1 MAFTYLFG
9 RSIFMFGA
17 THIALIALMR
27 WTEKNIDFQK
37 LIKDV
42 DEGLDAFVKEVR
54 NSSDEVKGELK
65 TFFEELNKLK
75 GLESNKLLN
84 LEDVTTV
91 VTELLRAYR
100 ALPELMR
107 KSINQCID
115 VEESLKS
122 IMKKAYSVQ
131 GWALIGVKPTDEQ
144 SLNSYLAQQ
153 YKGLHYLG
161 CAEERVNLEDLS
173 ELMCNLSH
181 FHSQL
186 GRHEDML
193 MVAWIENT
201 GVDKAPLE
209 RVLSL
214 IPEVIQ
220 NELNNECIAYAL
232 GENVDI
238 DFDTVFKMRA

>member
-91 VTELLRAYR
+91 VT
-100 ALPELMR
+100 
-107 KSINQCID
+107 
-115 VEESLKS
+115 
-122 IMKKAYSVQ
+122 
-131 GWALIGVKPTDEQ
+131 
-144 SLNSYLAQQ
+144 
-153 YKGLHYLG
+153 
-161 CAEERVNLEDLS
+161 
-173 ELMCNLSH
+173 
-181 FHSQL
+181 
-186 GRHEDML
+186 
-193 MVAWIENT
+193 
-201 GVDKAPLE
+201 
-209 RVLSL
+209 
-214 IPEVIQ
+214 
-220 NELNNECIAYAL
+220 
-232 GENVDI
+232 
-238 DFDTVFKMRA
+238 